1 MATRTSAAGSGRNAD
16 NPLRD
21 LKDVVKERKAL
32 DKREAALVKKARKAG
47 YVWEDIAA
55 AMGVSKQAV
64 HKRFGAAPS
73 STPRKSR

>member
-1 MATRTSAAGSGRNAD
+1 MATRTTAAASGRNAAE

-21 LKDVVKERKAL
+21 LKEVVKERKAL
-32 DKREAALVKKARKAG
+32 DKREVALVKKARKAG

-64 HKRFGAAPS
+64 HKRFGAS
-73 STPRKSR
+73 SATGRK

>member
-1 MATRTSAAGSGRNAD
+1 MATRTTTAASGRTAAD

-21 LKDVVKERKAL
+21 LKEVVKERKAL

-64 HKRFGAAPS
+64 HKRFGTAPGTAA
-73 STPRKSR
+73 RK

>member
-1 MATRTSAAGSGRNAD
+1 MATRTTAAASGRNAAD

-21 LKDVVKERKAL
+21 LKEVVKERKAL

-73 STPRKSR
+73 SSARK

>member
-1 MATRTSAAGSGRNAD
+1 MATRTQTAASGRNAAAD

-21 LKDVVKERKAL
+21 LKEVVKERKAL

-73 STPRKSR
+73 SARK